1 MQRYFGRVGNGEAF
15 LSEGDVHHLLDV
27 MRSKVG
33 EAIEI
38 VDEGELY
45 DAVVSSTNPLKI
57 TIKGLK
63 KRETELQAKLLLSF
77 SLLKHGNDDLV
88 FEKGTELGVSDF
100 YPFISSRTI
109 IRVDSEEDK
118 AKKLLREEKIVKGA
132 AEQSKRERVP
142 SVHPLLDYS
151 ALLDV
156 SADLKLFAY
165 ENESDDVASLPE
177 AFKALPE
184 KGSCLIVIGPEGG
197 FSPEE
202 AQEAKAKGF
211 RFVSLGKR
219 ILRAETAALYAA
231 SVFSYATESEG
242 GQRK

>member
-1 MQRYFGRVGNGEAF
+1 MQRYFGTVKGEAGF
-15 LSEGDVHHLLDV
+15 LSPADIHHLLDV
-27 MRSKVG
+27 MRSKEG
-33 EAIEI
+33 ETIEI
-38 VDEGELY
+38 VSEGDLYSGQIVSTAPLQIKILGRKERSSELP
-45 DAVVSSTNPLKI
+45 N
-57 TIKGLK
+57 
-63 KRETELQAKLLLSF
+63 KLLLAF
-77 SLLKHGNDDLV
+77 ALLKHGNDDLV

-242 GQRK
+242 